1 MASTPHDPT
10 LQLPRLLCLHGGG
23 TNAVIFIMQ
32 CRALS
37 LHLKPYF
44 RLVFA
49 EAPFECGPGPDVTSV
64 YGDFGPFK
72 RWLGWLPEHAVI
84 NARDEVIAIEES
96 IEKAMRE
103 DDAKGATGGWVGL
116 LGFSQGAKIAGS
128 LLLRRQIREEGGR
141 DLEGQDWR
149 FAVLMA
155 GRAPLI
161 SLEREQDRWGQVDEN
176 DILTLPTIHVHGMKD
191 PGLDY
196 HKELLNIWCERGSAQ
211 LIEWDGNH
219 RIPIKSADVEA
230 VVTPMLALAKKLGVL
245 TVDLPV

>member
-1 MASTPHDPT
+1 MASIPHDPT
-10 LQLPRLLCLHGGG
+10 LHLPRLLCLHGGG
-23 TNAVIFIMQ
+23 TNALIFTMQ
-32 CRALS
+32 CRVLS

-49 EAPFECGPGPDVTSV
+49 EAPFDSGAGPDVTSV
-64 YGDFGPFK
+64 YGECGPFK
-72 RWLGWLPEHAVI
+72 RWLGWLPEHEVI
-84 NARDEVIAIEES
+84 NPRDEVIAIEES
-96 IEKAMRE
+96 ISKAMRE
-103 DDAKGATGGWVGL
+103 DNAKGATGGWIGL

-161 SLEREQDRWGQVDEN
+161 SLERDQDRWGPVDEN
-176 DILTLPTIHVHGMKD
+176 DVLTLPTIHVHGSKD

-196 HKELLNIWCERGSAQ
+196 HEELLNIWCEKGSAQ
-211 LIEWDGNH
+211 LIEWNGNH
-219 RIPIKSADVEA
+219 RIPIKTGDVEA
-230 VVTPMLALAKKLGVL
+230 VVNPMLALAKKLGVL
-245 TVDLPV
+245 TVDLPA

>member
-1 MASTPHDPT
+1 MATHHDPT
-10 LQLPRLLCLHGGG
+10 LDLPRLLCLHGGG
-23 TNAVIFIMQ
+23 TNAVIFTMQ
-32 CRALS
+32 CRVLS
-37 LHLKPYF
+37 LHLRPYF
-44 RLVFA
+44 RLVYV
-49 EAPFECGPGPDVTSV
+49 EAPFAAGAGPDVTNV

-72 RWLGWLPEHAVI
+72 RWLGWLPEHEVLDP
-84 NARDEVIAIEES
+84 RDEVIAIEES

-161 SLEREQDRWGQVDEN
+161 SLERDQDRWGPVDEN
-176 DILTLPTIHVHGMKD
+176 DVLTLPTIHVHGMRD
-191 PGLDY
+191 PGLDL
-196 HKELLNIWCERGSAQ
+196 HRELLKIWCEKGSTQ
-211 LIEWDGNH
+211 LVEWNGNH
-219 RIPIKSADVEA
+219 RIPIKSGDVEA
-230 VVTPMLALAKKLGVL
+230 VVNPMLALAKKLGVL
-245 TVDLPV
+245 TVDLPA

>member
-1 MASTPHDPT
+1 
-10 LQLPRLLCLHGGG
+10 
-23 TNAVIFIMQ
+23 MQ

-49 EAPFECGPGPDVTSV
+49 EAPFESGAGPDVTSV
-64 YGDFGPFK
+64 YGDCGPFK

-84 NARDEVIAIEES
+84 DARDEVIAIEES
-96 IEKAMRE
+96 IGKAMRE
-103 DDAKGATGGWVGL
+103 DDAKGAIGGWVGL

-128 LLLRRQIREEGGR
+128 LLLRRQIRDEGGR
-141 DLEGQDWR
+141 DLGGQDWR

-161 SLEREQDRWGQVDEN
+161 SLEREQDRWGSVDEN
-176 DILTLPTIHVHGMKD
+176 DVLTLPTIHVHGTKD
-191 PGLDY
+191 PGLD
-196 HKELLNIWCERGSAQ
+196 HHRELFNIWCERGSAR

-219 RIPIKSADVEA
+219 RIPIKSGDVEA
-230 VVTPMLALAKKLGVL
+230 VITPILALAKNLGVL
-245 TVDLPV
+245 TVDLPA